1 MSVIN
6 IKPRNTPIR
15 RLLTM
20 TSFIKVKT
28 TLNPAG
34 GEIVSSRLFFMR

>member
-1 MSVIN
+1 MNVIN
-6 IKPRNTPIR
+6 IKPSNTPTR

-34 GEIVSSRLFFMR
+34 GEIVSSRLLFMR